1 MNRYSGLPLM
11 SKELFFL
18 CEPVQFKPGIKIY
31 PPTVKDVVANEK
43 FGQYSRLLTYS
54 QEEVEDEF
62 LEAKKS
68 LEKYPTPFEFLLNN
82 SYHNKQYEQYCKEA
96 FMFFIHEEVSFLYEQ
111 KTIIIGSIQEV
122 LKNATSIDDLVMLK
136 EEEFFDFQ
144 NILREL
150 IGKKK
155 VAKPNPNED
164 PRIAEIKRK
173 SRRAEK
179 LKAKQSAKNKGE
191 GISLYTT
198 LVSICCMGLGI
209 TPLNIGE
216 MSYVALEAILRK
228 YQEKEKYQLDIDSLL
243 AGADSKKVKPKYWIR
258 NFED

>member
-1 MNRYSGLPLM
+1 M

-18 CEPVQFKPGIKIY
+18 CKPVEFKPGIKIY
-31 PPTVKDVVANEK
+31 PPTVEQVITNEM
-43 FGQYSRLLTYS
+43 FGHYGRLLTYS
-54 QEEVEDEF
+54 QEEIEDEF
-62 LEAKKS
+62 LEAKKT
-68 LEKYPTPFEFLLNN
+68 LDKYPTPFEFMLNN
-82 SYHNKQYEQYCKEA
+82 SYHNKQYCDLCKA
-96 FMFFIHEEVSFLYEQ
+96 ALKFFIHEEVNFLYEQ
-111 KTIIIGSIQEV
+111 KLVVIGNIEEI
-122 LKNATSIDDLVMLK
+122 LKTVKSLDELVVIK

-144 NILREL
+144 NVIREC
-150 IGKKK
+150 IGKK
-155 VAKPNPNED
+155 VIEPPITDED

-173 SRRAEK
+173 ARYRDK
-179 LKAKQSAKNKGE
+179 LKAKQAAKGKD

-216 MSYVALEAILRK
+216 MSYIALEAILQK
-228 YQEKEKYQLDIDSLL
+228 YQEKEKYQLDIDSLM

>member
-1 MNRYSGLPLM
+1 M

-31 PPTVKDVVANEK
+31 PPTVKEVITEEL
-43 FGQYSRLLTYS
+43 FGHYVQVLTYS

-62 LEAKKS
+62 LADKRP
-68 LEKYPTPFEFLLNN
+68 LEKYPTPLEFMLNN
-82 SYHNKQYEQYCKEA
+82 SYHNKQYEAICKKA
-96 FMFFIHEEVSFLYEQ
+96 FQFFIHDEVNFLYEQ
-111 KTIIIGSIQEV
+111 KLIVVGNIQET
-122 LKNATSIDDLVMLK
+122 LKNISTLEELLVIT
-136 EEEFFDFQ
+136 EEDFFAFQ
-144 NILREL
+144 NTIRECV
-150 IGKKK
+150 GKKIIE
-155 VAKPNPNED
+155 PPITDED
-164 PRIAEIKRK
+164 PRVAEIKRK
-173 SRRAEK
+173 ARYRDK
-179 LKAKQSAKNKGE
+179 LKAKQAGKGKD

-216 MSYVALEAILRK
+216 MSYVSIEAILRK
-228 YQEKEKYQLDIDSLL
+228 YQEKEKYQLDIDSLM